1 MVTSLC
7 GVLGL
12 LVWISWVVLVF
23 QAYSTDLNLSQ
34 SVKTILV
41 GVGIIGI
48 ALSVIFGVIFMIWF
62 RNYFKADNGFN

>member
-34 SVKTILV
+34 SVKTILI